1 VVGSFTETDIPID
14 EIEGKISF
22 YGLQKPEWFDN
33 FYLDKD
39 IVLSPNIPFTLLE
52 GSFDGFPTASCTEA
66 GLRKV
71 AMFCTDEL
79 NLNIKFIDGTDIVII
94 PHDSQKI
101 VDILNYYY
109 DHPLE
114 LKRIAENGSV
124 RIRDVYND
132 ENQMLPRIRI
142 LEKELNE
149 VKQHTRSL

>member
-1 VVGSFTETDIPID
+1 
-14 EIEGKISF
+14 
-22 YGLQKPEWFDN
+22 
-33 FYLDKD
+33 
-39 IVLSPNIPFTLLE
+39 
-52 GSFDGFPTASCTEA
+52 
-66 GLRKV
+66 
-71 AMFCTDEL
+71 MFCTDEL

-94 PHDSQKI
+94 PHDSDKI